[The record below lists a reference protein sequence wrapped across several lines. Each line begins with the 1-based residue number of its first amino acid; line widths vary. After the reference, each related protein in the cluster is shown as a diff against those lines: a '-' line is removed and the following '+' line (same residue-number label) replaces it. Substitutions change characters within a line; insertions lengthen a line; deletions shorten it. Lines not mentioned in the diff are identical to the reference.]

1 MRYIVV
7 MVLFCF
13 CGNQANSQNFEV
25 GPFIGGA
32 NYIGDVGN
40 TTYINPNTP
49 VFGGLLKW
57 NRSDRHAFR
66 FSILYAKLEA
76 DDAKAD
82 DTRRQQRGY
91 SFSNTLAEASLGLE
105 FTFWEWDLHS
115 NTYQSTPYLYSGI
128 NYYYAKHFMLRNEA
142 FTNPRANRLEEAGN
156 NWEFSI
162 PIVMGYKQTLTS
174 FMAAGIEIGARYTF
188 SDNLDGSHPS
198 AVDRSEYYRTRDFG
212 NRNTTDWYMFTGI
225 YLTFNFGHR
234 DCYNKY

>member
-7 MVLFCF
+7 MVLMIFF
-13 CGNQANSQNFEV
+13 SNQTYSQNFEI
-25 GPFIGGA
+25 GPYVGGA

-40 TTYINPNTP
+40 TTYINPKSL

-57 NRSDRHAFR
+57 NRSDRHSFR
-66 FSILYAKLEA
+66 FSLLYANIEA
-76 DDAKAD
+76 DDANSD

-91 SFSNTLAEASLGLE
+91 SFSNNIAEASLGLE
-105 FTFWEWDLHS
+105 FTFWEWDLHDG
-115 NTYQSTPYLYSGI
+115 TYQSTPYLYTGI
-128 NYYYAKHFMLRNEA
+128 NYYFAHHYMLKNNAYTRPNE
-142 FTNPRANRLEEAGN
+142 LEEAGN

-162 PIVMGYKQTLTS
+162 PMVMGYKQTLNG

-188 SDNLDGSHPS
+188 TDNLDGSQPS
-198 AVDRSEYYRTRDFG
+198 EVNGDYRLKDFG

-234 DCYNKY
+234 SCYNEY